1 MYHLLLHPSPVFS
14 NMAIHTIVAA
24 ALALCLVATAALA
37 PAPPVHDIAACLVS
51 NGVKNFSLP
60 ASPSFNPLLLSSLRY
75 LRFVSPSVGKPSAI
89 VLPSSQLDLQRA
101 VLCAVNASL
110 AIRVRAGGHSYEGL
124 SYTSENGVP
133 FAVIDV
139 SNLNKIR
146 VDASTNTV
154 WAESGAT
161 LGELYHAVGEASK
174 TLAFPGGTCSTLGL
188 GGFVSGGGFGLLA
201 RKHGIAADNVLD
213 AILIDASGRALNRDT
228 MDADVFWAIRGGG
241 GGSWG
246 VVYSWKLQLVTVP
259 DTITVFDMDRHGPA
273 DDIAG
278 LVHKWQSVGPSL
290 PDEFYVSTRIYF
302 TSKATN
308 GGNLT
313 MSFTGHVLAPKRE
326 ALAVLNKV
334 YPELRLAESELSEVS
349 WVEAAAKFA
358 LLKSVADLASR
369 EVGVGEYAKR
379 KSDYVQAPISRQDV
393 VKIMRYVTMAPT
405 EGSIQLNPYGAAMA
419 RIGSGERPFPH
430 RAGFLYSI
438 QYAVDWKAAEN
449 GRAGEFMGWL
459 REFYKFM
466 EPYVSKNP
474 RGAYVN
480 YVDLD
485 LGTNNWTSV
494 TGGTLLSAADSVS
507 HAASWGRRYFLNNFD
522 RLVRAKSKIDPG
534 NVFNNAQSIPPL
546 R

>member
-1 MYHLLLHPSPVFS
+1 MV
-14 NMAIHTIVAA
+14 IQTVAA
-24 ALALCLVATAALA
+24 ALVLCFVATAAT
-37 PAPPVHDIAACLVS
+37 PAPVPSPPQLHDIAACLIS

-89 VLPSSQLDLQRA
+89 VLPSSQLDLQRSI
-101 VLCAVNASL
+101 LCAVNASL

-124 SYTSENGVP
+124 SYTSENHVP
-133 FAVIDV
+133 FAIVDV
-139 SNLNKIR
+139 SNLNRIR
-146 VDASTNTV
+146 VDTSTATV

-161 LGELYHAVGEASK
+161 LGELYYTVWKANQ
-174 TLAFPGGTCSTLGL
+174 TLAFPGGSCSTLGL
-188 GGFVSGGGFGLLA
+188 GGFISGGGFGVLV

-213 AILIDASGRALNRDT
+213 ATLIDAGGRVLTRDT
-228 MDADVFWAIRGGG
+228 MDDDVFWAIRGGG

-246 VVYSWKLQLVTVP
+246 VVYSWTLQLVTVP
-259 DTITVFDMDRHGPA
+259 NTVTVLGVDRRGPA

-278 LVHKWQSVGPSL
+278 LVYKWQFVGPNL
-290 PDEFYVSTRIYF
+290 PDEYYVSLKIYF

-313 MSFTGHVLAPKRE
+313 MSLTAQVLAPKRE
-326 ALAVLNKV
+326 ALAVVTKA
-334 YPELRLAESELSEVS
+334 YPELRLNESELRETS
-349 WVEAAAKFA
+349 WVEAAATFA
-358 LLKSVADLASR
+358 VVKSVAELTNR
-369 EVGVGEYAKR
+369 QVGVGEYAKR
-379 KSDYVQAPISRQDV
+379 KSDYVQAPISRKDM
-393 VKIMRYVTMAPT
+393 VKIMRYMTMAPT
-405 EGSIQLNPYGAAMA
+405 EGSIQLGPYGAAMA

-438 QYAVDWKAAEN
+438 QYAIDWKAEEN

-485 LGTNNWTSV
+485 LGVNNWTSV
-494 TGGTLLSAADSVS
+494 TGGKLSAADSVS
-507 HAASWGRRYFLNNFD
+507 HAATWGRRYFMNNFD

-546 R
+546 H

>member
-1 MYHLLLHPSPVFS
+1 MA
-14 NMAIHTIVAA
+14 MAIHTIAA
-24 ALALCLVATAALA
+24 ALALCCVVATAAA
-37 PAPPVHDIAACLVS
+37 AVHDIAACLIS

-60 ASPSFNPLLLSSLRY
+60 ASPSFNPLFLSSIRY

-101 VLCAVNASL
+101 VLCAVNTSL

-124 SYTSENGVP
+124 SYTSENHVP
-133 FAVIDV
+133 FAIIDV

-146 VDASTNTV
+146 VDAAAATV

-161 LGELYHAVGEASK
+161 LGELYHAFAQESK
-174 TLAFPGGTCSTLGL
+174 TLTFPGGSCSTLGL
-188 GGFVSGGGFGLLA
+188 GGHVSGGGFGVLA

-213 AILIDASGRALNRDT
+213 ATLIDAGGRSLTRDT

-246 VVYSWKLQLVTVP
+246 VVYSWKLRLVTVP
-259 DTITVFDMDRHGPA
+259 ETITVIGLDRRGPA
-273 DDIAG
+273 NDIAG
-278 LVHKWQSVGPSL
+278 LVHKWQSVGPNL
-290 PDEFYVSTRIYF
+290 PDEYFVSPKIYF

-308 GGNLT
+308 SGNLT
-313 MSFTGHVLAPKRE
+313 MSFTSQVLAPKRE
-326 ALAVLNKV
+326 AFAVLTKA
-334 YPELRLAESELSEVS
+334 YPEVCLTESELSEVS
-349 WVEAAAKFA
+349 WVEAAVKFA
-358 LLKSVADLASR
+358 VVKSVADLTSR
-369 EVGVGEYAKR
+369 QIGIGEYAKR
-379 KSDYVQAPISRQDV
+379 KSDYVQAPISRQDM
-393 VKIMRYVTMAPT
+393 VKIMRYMTTAPT
-405 EGSIQLNPYGAAMA
+405 EGSIQLAPYGAAMA

-430 RAGFLYSI
+430 RAGFLYSV

-459 REFYKFM
+459 REFYEFM

-485 LGTNNWTSV
+485 LGVNNWTSV
-494 TGGTLLSAADSVS
+494 TGGRLSAADSVS

-546 R
+546 H

>member
-1 MYHLLLHPSPVFS
+1 
-14 NMAIHTIVAA
+14 MAIQTIAA
-24 ALALCLVATAALA
+24 TLALCLVATAATMA
-37 PAPPVHDIAACLVS
+37 PAPSPPPLHDITACLIS

-89 VLPSSQLDLQRA
+89 VLPSSQVDLQRSI
-101 VLCAVNASL
+101 LCAVNTSL

-133 FAVIDV
+133 FVIIDV
-139 SNLNKIR
+139 SNLNRIR
-146 VDASTNTV
+146 IDAAAATV

-161 LGELYHAVGEASK
+161 LGELYHAVGQASP
-174 TLAFPGGTCSTLGL
+174 TLAFLGGTCSTLGL

-201 RKHGIAADNVLD
+201 RKHGIAADTVLD
-213 AILIDASGRALNRDT
+213 ATLIDAGGRVLTRDV
-228 MDADVFWAIRGGG
+228 MDNDVFWAIRGGG

-246 VVYSWKLQLVTVP
+246 VVYSWKLRLVTVP
-259 DTITVFDMDRHGPA
+259 ETITAFEIDRRGPA
-273 DDIAG
+273 DDIAA
-278 LVHKWQSVGPSL
+278 LIHKWQSVGPNL
-290 PDEFYVSTRIYF
+290 PEEFYLSTRIYF

-313 MSFTGHVLAPKRE
+313 MSFTGQVLTPKRE
-326 ALAVLNKV
+326 ALEVLTKA
-334 YPELRLAESELSEVS
+334 YPELRLAETELDEVS

-358 LLKSVADLASR
+358 ELKSVADLTSR

-379 KSDYVQAPISRQDV
+379 KSDYVQAPISKQDM
-393 VKIMRYVTMAPT
+393 VKIAQYMTTAPT
-405 EGSIQLNPYGAAMA
+405 EGSIQLNPYGGAVA
-419 RIGSGERPFPH
+419 RVGSGEIPFPH

-438 QYAVDWKAAEN
+438 QHAIDWKAEEN

-485 LGTNNWTSV
+485 LGTNNWTSAI
-494 TGGTLLSAADSVS
+494 GGRLSAADTVS
-507 HAASWGRRYFLNNFD
+507 HAASWGRRYFLNNYD

-546 R
+546 Q

>member
-1 MYHLLLHPSPVFS
+1 MA
-14 NMAIHTIVAA
+14 MAIHTIAA
-24 ALALCLVATAALA
+24 ALALCCVAATAAVA
-37 PAPPVHDIAACLVS
+37 PHDIAACLVS

-60 ASPSFNPLLLSSLRY
+60 ASPSFNPLLLSSIRY
-75 LRFVSPSVGKPSAI
+75 LRFVSPSVGKPFAI
-89 VLPSSQLDLQRA
+89 ILPSSQLDLQRA
-101 VLCAVNASL
+101 VLCTVNTSL

-124 SYTSENGVP
+124 SYTSENHVP
-133 FAVIDV
+133 FAIIDV

-146 VDASTNTV
+146 VDDAAATV

-161 LGELYHAVGEASK
+161 LGELYHSLAKASK
-174 TLAFPGGTCSTLGL
+174 TLAFPGGTCSTVGL
-188 GGFVSGGGFGLLA
+188 GGHVSGGGFGVLA
-201 RKHGIAADNVLD
+201 RKYGIAADNVLD
-213 AILIDASGRALNRDT
+213 ATLIDAGGHVLTRDT

-259 DTITVFDMDRHGPA
+259 ETVTVIGLDRRGPA

-278 LVHKWQSVGPSL
+278 LVHKWQSVGPNL
-290 PDEFYVSTRIYF
+290 PDEYYVSPKIYF
-302 TSKATN
+302 ASKATN

-313 MSFTGHVLAPKRE
+313 MSFTSQVLAPKRE
-326 ALAVLNKV
+326 AFAVLTKA
-334 YPELRLAESELSEVS
+334 YPELYLTESELSEMN
-349 WVEAAAKFA
+349 WVEAAVKFA
-358 LLKSVADLASR
+358 VVKSVADLTSR
-369 EVGVGEYAKR
+369 QIGIGEYAKR
-379 KSDYVQAPISRQDV
+379 KSDYVQAPILRQDM
-393 VKIMRYVTMAPT
+393 VKIMRYMTTAPT
-405 EGSIQLNPYGAAMA
+405 EGSIQLAPYGAAMA
-419 RIGSGERPFPH
+419 RTGSGETPFPH
-430 RAGFLYSI
+430 RAGFLYSV

-449 GRAGEFMGWL
+449 GHAGEFMGWL
-459 REFYKFM
+459 REFYEFM

-485 LGTNNWTSV
+485 LGVNNWTSV
-494 TGGTLLSAADSVS
+494 TGSAADSVS

-546 R
+546 H

>member
-1 MYHLLLHPSPVFS
+1 
-14 NMAIHTIVAA
+14 MAIHTIVAA
-24 ALALCLVATAALA
+24 AAALA
-37 PAPPVHDIAACLVS
+37 LWLVAVTSATAPPLLPHDIASCLVS
-51 NGVKNFSLP
+51 NDVKNFSLP
-60 ASPSFNPLLLSSLRY
+60 ASPSFNPLLSSSLRY
-75 LRFVSPSVGKPSAI
+75 LRFISPSVGKPSAI
-89 VLPSSQLDLQRA
+89 VLPSSQLELQRA
-101 VLCAVNASL
+101 VLCAVNTSL

-139 SNLNKIR
+139 SNLNRIR
-146 VDASTNTV
+146 VDATATTV
-154 WAESGAT
+154 WAESGTT
-161 LGELYHAVGEASK
+161 LGELYHAVGQASK

-213 AILIDASGRALNRDT
+213 AVLIDAGGRALTRDT

-246 VVYSWKLQLVTVP
+246 VVYSWKLRLVTVP
-259 DTITVFDMDRHGPA
+259 DTITVFDIDRRGPA
-273 DDIAG
+273 DNIAA
-278 LVHKWQSVGPSL
+278 LIHKWQSVGPNL

-302 TSKATN
+302 TSNSTN

-313 MSFTGHVLAPKRE
+313 MSFTGQVLAPKRE
-326 ALAVLNKV
+326 ALAVLNKA
-334 YPELRLAESELSEVS
+334 YPELHLAEWELGDVS

-358 LLKSVADLASR
+358 ELKSVADLTSR
-369 EVGVGEYAKR
+369 HVGIGEYAKR
-379 KSDYVQAPISRQDV
+379 KSDYVQAPISKQDM
-393 VKIMRYVTMAPT
+393 VKIARYMTTTAPT

-419 RIGSGERPFPH
+419 RVGSDERPFPH

-438 QYAVDWKAAEN
+438 QYAVDWKAADN
-449 GRAGEFMGWL
+449 SRAGEFMGWL

-494 TGGTLLSAADSVS
+494 TGGRLSAADSVS
-507 HAASWGRRYFLNNFD
+507 HAASWGRRYFLDNFD

-546 R
+546 H

>member
-1 MYHLLLHPSPVFS
+1 
-14 NMAIHTIVAA
+14 MAIHTIA
-24 ALALCLVATAALA
+24 ALLALTLCLVATAAA
-37 PAPPVHDIAACLVS
+37 APPHDIAACLVS

-60 ASPSFNPLLLSSLRY
+60 SSPSFNPLLLSSLRY

-89 VLPSSQLDLQRA
+89 VLPSSQLELQRS

-124 SYTSENGVP
+124 SYTSENYVP
-133 FAVIDV
+133 FAIIDV
-139 SNLNKIR
+139 SNLNKIS
-146 VDASTNTV
+146 VDAAAATV

-161 LGELYHAVGEASK
+161 LGELYHAVAQASR
-174 TLAFPGGTCSTLGL
+174 TVAFPGGTCSTLGL
-188 GGFVSGGGFGLLA
+188 GGLISGGGFGVLA

-213 AILIDASGRALNRDT
+213 ATLIDAGGRALTRDT

-246 VVYSWKLQLVTVP
+246 LVYSWTLRLVTVP
-259 DTITVFDMDRHGPA
+259 ENVTVFDFNMDRHGPA

-278 LVHKWQSVGPSL
+278 LVHKWQSVGPNL
-290 PDEFYVSTRIYF
+290 PDEYYVSIKIYF
-302 TSKATN
+302 ASKATN
-308 GGNLT
+308 AGNLT
-313 MSFTGHVLAPKRE
+313 MTFTGQVLAPKRE
-326 ALAVLNKV
+326 ALAVLTKA
-334 YPELRLAESELSEVS
+334 YPELRLTESELDEMS
-349 WVEAAAKFA
+349 WVEAAANFA
-358 LLKSVADLASR
+358 VVKSVADLTNR
-369 EVGVGEYAKR
+369 QVGVGEYAKR
-379 KSDYVQAPISRQDV
+379 KSDYVQAPISRQDI
-393 VKIMRYVTMAPT
+393 VKIMRCMTTAPT
-405 EGSIQLNPYGAAMA
+405 EGSIQLSPYGAAMA

-430 RAGFLYSI
+430 RAGFLYSV
-438 QYAVDWKAAEN
+438 QYAIDWKAEEN
-449 GRAGEFMGWL
+449 GRASEFMGWL

-485 LGTNNWTSV
+485 LGVNNWTSV
-494 TGGTLLSAADSVS
+494 TGGRPSAADSVS

-522 RLVRAKSKIDPG
+522 RLVRAKSKIDPE

-546 R
+546 H

>member
-1 MYHLLLHPSPVFS
+1 
-14 NMAIHTIVAA
+14 MAIQTILAA
-24 ALALCLVATAALA
+24 ALVLCFVATAAT
-37 PAPPVHDIAACLVS
+37 PAPLPPPLHDIAACLIS

-75 LRFVSPSVGKPSAI
+75 LRFDIPSVGKPSVI
-89 VLPSSQLDLQRA
+89 VLPSSQVGLQRSI
-101 VLCAVNASL
+101 LCAVNASL

-124 SYTSENGVP
+124 SYTSENHVP
-133 FAVIDV
+133 FAIIDV
-139 SNLNKIR
+139 SNLNRIR
-146 VDASTNTV
+146 VDTSTATV

-161 LGELYHAVGEASK
+161 LGELYYAVWKANR
-174 TLAFPGGTCSTLGL
+174 TLGFPGGTCPTVGL
-188 GGFVSGGGFGLLA
+188 GGFVSGGGFGVLA

-213 AILIDASGRALNRDT
+213 ATLIDASGRMLTRDT
-228 MDADVFWAIRGGG
+228 MDDDVFWAIRGGG

-246 VVYSWKLQLVTVP
+246 VVYSWTLRLVTVP
-259 DTITVFDMDRHGPA
+259 DTITVFGMDRRGPA

-278 LVHKWQSVGPSL
+278 LVHKWQFVGPNL
-290 PDEFYVSTRIYF
+290 PDEYYVSPKIYF

-313 MSFTGHVLAPKRE
+313 MSFTSQVLAPKHE
-326 ALAVLNKV
+326 ALAVLTKA
-334 YPELRLAESELSEVS
+334 YPELYIAESELHEASWIEAEVN
-349 WVEAAAKFA
+349 FA
-358 LLKSVADLASR
+358 VVKSVADLASR
-369 EVGVGEYAKR
+369 QVGVGEYAKR
-379 KSDYVQAPISRQDV
+379 KSDYVQAPISKQDM
-393 VKIMRYVTMAPT
+393 VKIMRYMTTAPT
-405 EGSIQLNPYGAAMA
+405 EGSIQLAPYGAAMA
-419 RIGSGERPFPH
+419 RIGSNETPFPH

-438 QYAVDWKAAEN
+438 QYAIDWKVEEN
-449 GRAGEFMGWL
+449 GRAGELMGWL

-485 LGTNNWTSV
+485 LGVNNWTSV
-494 TGGTLLSAADSVS
+494 TGGRLSAADSVN
-507 HAASWGRRYFLNNFD
+507 HAASWGRRYFMNNFD

-546 R
+546 LY